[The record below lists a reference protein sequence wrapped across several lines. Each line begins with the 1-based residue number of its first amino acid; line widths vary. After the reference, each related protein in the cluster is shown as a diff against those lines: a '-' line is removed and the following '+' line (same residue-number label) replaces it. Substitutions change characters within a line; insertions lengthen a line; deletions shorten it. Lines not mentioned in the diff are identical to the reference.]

1 MIQKR
6 MVQVI
11 GLIICISILVLML
24 IGCENEIKTT
34 EKTQTSQ
41 QNDTLS
47 IKSIEE
53 HIAEKND
60 FDSFELH
67 TIKVF
72 VIDSKEHY
80 SSIGISGMNVKNG
93 VEEEWSQLY
102 NIDYENFLTLY
113 RINENYL
120 VYDSKKESTDVQLKT
135 LDTDTIELIINCLSD

>member
-1 MIQKR
+1 MIRNHNKKL
-6 MVQVI
+6 I
-11 GLIICISILVLML
+11 GIILCLSLFISML

-34 EKTQTSQ
+34 EKSQTSH

-47 IKSIEE
+47 IESIEE

-67 TIKVF
+67 TIKVH

-80 SSIGISGMNVKNG
+80 SSIGIAGMNVKNG

-102 NIDYENFLTLY
+102 NIDYETFLTLY

-120 VYDSKKESTDVQLKT
+120 VYDSKNESTDVQLKT
-135 LDTDTIELIINCLSD
+135 LNTETIKLIIDCLSN

>member
-1 MIQKR
+1 MRFSK
-6 MVQVI
+6 VI
-11 GLIICISILVLML
+11 GTILCISVLISMM

-34 EKTQTSQ
+34 VKTQTSQ

-53 HIAEKND
+53 HIAEKNG
-60 FDSFELH
+60 FDSFELY
-67 TIKVF
+67 TIKVY

-80 SSIGISGMNVKNG
+80 SSIGIAGINVKNG

-102 NIDYENFLTLY
+102 NIDYETFLTLY

-120 VYDSKKESTDVQLKT
+120 VYDSQNESTDVQLKT
-135 LDTDTIELIINCLSD
+135 LNTETIKLIIDCLSN